1 MWRTRSLGLLAVLVL
16 SASGCSLFGSDVDS
30 IVEAGRRTTE
40 AGTARVAVTT
50 IIDAGFGQPKQRTD
64 ASGLIDFDQNV
75 TQLEMR
81 VGIPALAGA
90 SSSADG
96 VPLLVIGDGQS
107 MFMRSTTWPEEQPW
121 TRVPVAGVGADGEAV
136 DGAANDLGAQ
146 LQLLGSGVTSLE
158 ELGEEDVRGESAK
171 RYEVLVDLEKAI
183 QAAPDDKRAS
193 LQELA
198 DRTQDVELPLELWI
212 GSGQVRRMS
221 YSINIASD
229 GAQEAA
235 TAGQANVSTVIE
247 YFDFGI
253 PFDFQI
259 PVNVVDAPADGAT
272 PEASASEAAPSE
284 PEAAFPEATA
294 LASPSP

>member
-1 MWRTRSLGLLAVLVL
+1 MRPSRTAGLLAALAL
-16 SASGCSLFGSDVDS
+16 STAGCSLFGSDVDG

-64 ASGLIDFDQNV
+64 ASGLIDFDENV

-96 VPLLVIGDGQS
+96 VPLLVIGDGES
-107 MFMRSTTWPEEQPW
+107 MFMRSTTWPDEQPW
-121 TRVPVAGVGADGEAV
+121 TRVPVGELDADGQAV
-136 DGAANDLGAQ
+136 DGTANDLGAQ

-158 ELGEEDVRGESAK
+158 ERGEEDVRGESSQ
-171 RYEVLVDLEKAI
+171 RYKVLVDLDKAI
-183 QAAPDDKRAS
+183 AAAPEDKRAS
-193 LQELA
+193 LEALA
-198 DRTQDVELPLELWI
+198 ERTQDVELPLELWI

-221 YSINIASD
+221 YSINVAG
-229 GAQEAA
+229 GADEAGEA
-235 TAGQANVSTVIE
+235 GTSGQANVSTVIE

-259 PVNVVDAPADGAT
+259 PVNVVDAPADGAAT
-272 PEASASEAAPSE
+272 DGAAAEPSPSE
-284 PEAAFPEATA
+284 QA
-294 LASPSP
+294 ASPSPTP